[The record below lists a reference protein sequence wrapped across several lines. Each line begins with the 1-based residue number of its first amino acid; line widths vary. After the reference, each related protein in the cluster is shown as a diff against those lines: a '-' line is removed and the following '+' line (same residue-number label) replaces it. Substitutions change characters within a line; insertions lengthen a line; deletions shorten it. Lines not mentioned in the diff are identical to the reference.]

1 MAEFLYSIA
10 KFAARK
16 PWFVIGGWL
25 VVLAMTAGALGIF
38 GSKLNTNI
46 TIDGLP
52 TSEVTARL
60 KSNIPIAAAGTGT
73 VVFNS
78 AEPLTAEQR
87 AAITASINEVEKVS
101 GIETIMDPF
110 EFDSTLDKQLA
121 ELEKGKQELADA
133 QAQIEQGQTQ
143 LDSALG
149 IQIPEDLRKLAFF
162 NLNLGQLQLDDA
174 KSQVETGMREVE
186 FGSTLVDLAR
196 KMPGVSADG
205 STAIATVMFTE
216 TLMEVT
222 PQTKEAVR
230 AAFLSNEIP
239 GVTVDFSQEFN
250 MDVPQIGGLG
260 EVIGVAVAAFVLL
273 VMIGTLVGAGLPLL
287 NALVGV
293 GIGATT
299 ALAFS
304 PIVDMVSVTPMLG
317 VMLGLAVGIDY
328 SLFILNRHIRQ
339 LRQGMDV
346 TESIALANG
355 TSGNA
360 VVFAG
365 ATVVIALIALNVT
378 GIEFLGVMGTV
389 AAFFVTVSVMIAVT
403 MTPAVLSLLGRRIV
417 RRKYRDQVD
426 KPLQI
431 HENPM
436 SNFRAVSTLLLTVG
450 LLVVAAIPV
459 GSMRL
464 GLPDGSTEPVDSSQ
478 YRAFKLIAE
487 NFGPGVNGPLVVLG
501 DVDPDQM
508 GPVEAQVKLAEE
520 LSQVESVD
528 LVAPIGSSEGGTTI
542 AVQVFP
548 VDGPNSESTEQ
559 LVNDLREFEAANG
572 DIEISMAGLATGNIE
587 LSDKIGSV
595 LPIYLA
601 VVVGL
606 SLLVLI
612 VVFRSILVPIIAT
625 GGFILSILAAFGGVT
640 AVYQWGF
647 LSSIFGVN
655 DPGPVL
661 SFLPILLIGV
671 LFGLAMDYQLFLTS
685 GMREAYAHGANSR
698 QAVIEGLHAGRN
710 VVIAAAIIMISV
722 FGGFVFS
729 HLAMV
734 RPVGFG
740 LAFGV
745 LVDAFFVRMMLIPSV
760 MHLAGDKAWWLPKWL
775 DDRLPDIDIEGA
787 NLERSHPVIV
797 AASPEK
803 EPVLVG

>member
-46 TIDGLP
+46 TIEGLP

-260 EVIGVAVAAFVLL
+260 EVIGVAVAAVVLL

-339 LRQGMDV
+339 LRQGMEV

-365 ATVVIALIALNVT
+365 ATVVIALVALNVT

-403 MTPAVLSLLGRRIV
+403 LTPAVLSLLGRRIV

-426 KPLQI
+426 KPLQS

-450 LLVVAAIPV
+450 LLVIAAIPV

-464 GLPDGSTEPVDSSQ
+464 GLPDGSSEPVDSSQ

-501 DVDPDQM
+501 DVDLNQM
-508 GPVEAQVKLAEE
+508 GPVEAQVKLAEA

-528 LVAPIGSSEGGTTI
+528 LVVPIGSSEGGTTI

-559 LVNDLREFEAANG
+559 LVNDLREFEVANG
-572 DIEISMAGLATGNIE
+572 DIKISMAGLATGNIE
-587 LSDKIGSV
+587 LSDKIASV

-612 VVFRSILVPIIAT
+612 VVFRSILVPVIAT

-722 FGGFVFS
+722 FGGFIFS
-729 HLAMV
+729 HLAMI

-787 NLERSHPVIV
+787 NLERSHPVVI
-797 AASPEK
+797 AAPEK
-803 EPVLVG
+803 EPVLAG

>member
-25 VVLAMTAGALGIF
+25 VVLAMTAGALSVF

-60 KSNIPIAAAGTGT
+60 QANIPIAAAGTGA

-78 AEPLTAEQR
+78 GEPLTAEQR
-87 AAITASINEVEKVS
+87 AAITASINEVEKVA
-101 GIETIMDPF
+101 GVEMIMDPF
-110 EFDSTLDKQLA
+110 EFDATLDEQLA
-121 ELEKGKQELADA
+121 ELEKGKQELAEA
-133 QAQIEQGQTQ
+133 QEQIEQRQTQ
-143 LDSALG
+143 LDSALELR
-149 IQIPEDLRKLAFF
+149 IPEDMRKLLFF

-174 KSQVETGMREVE
+174 KSQVATGKREVD
-186 FGSTLVDLAR
+186 FGSTLVGLAR
-196 KMPGVSADG
+196 KMPGISEDG

-222 PQTKEAVR
+222 PQTKEDVR

-260 EVIGVAVAAFVLL
+260 EVIGVAVAAVVLL
-273 VMIGTLVGAGLPLL
+273 IMIGTLVGAGLPLL

-339 LRQGMDV
+339 LRQGMEV

-365 ATVVIALIALNVT
+365 ATVVIALVALNVT

-403 MTPAVLSLLGRRIV
+403 LTPAMLSLLGRRIV

-426 KPLQI
+426 KPLQS

-436 SNFRAVSTLLLTVG
+436 SNFRAVSTLVLTVA

-501 DVDPDQM
+501 DVDLSQM
-508 GPVEAQVKLAEE
+508 GPVEAQVKLAEA
-520 LSQVESVD
+520 LGQVESVD

-559 LVNDLREFEAANG
+559 LVNDLRDFEVPNG
-572 DIEISMAGLATGNIE
+572 GIEISMAGLATGNIE

-612 VVFRSILVPIIAT
+612 VVFRSILVPVIAT

-722 FGGFVFS
+722 FGGFIFS

-787 NLERSHPVIV
+787 NLERSHPVVV
-797 AASPEK
+797 AAPEK

>member
-60 KSNIPIAAAGTGT
+60 KSNIPIAAAGSGT

-101 GIETIMDPF
+101 GVETIMDPF
-110 EFDSTLDKQLA
+110 EFDATLDEQLA

-133 QAQIEQGQTQ
+133 QEQIEQGQTQ
-143 LDSALG
+143 LDSALN
-149 IQIPEDLRKLAFF
+149 IQIPEGLRKLIYF

-174 KSQVETGMREVE
+174 KSKVENGNREAE

-196 KMPGVSADG
+196 KMPGISEDG

-239 GVTVDFSQEFN
+239 GVSVDFSQEFN

-260 EVIGVAVAAFVLL
+260 EVIGVAVAAVVLL
-273 VMIGTLVGAGLPLL
+273 VMVGTLVGAGLPLL

-339 LRQGMDV
+339 LRQGMEV

-365 ATVVIALIALNVT
+365 ATVVIALVALNVT

-403 MTPAVLSLLGRRIV
+403 LTPAVLSLLGRRIV

-426 KPLQI
+426 KPLQS

-450 LLVVAAIPV
+450 LLVIAAIPV

-464 GLPDGSTEPVDSSQ
+464 GLPDGSSEPVDSSQ

-501 DVDPDQM
+501 DVDLNQM
-508 GPVEAQVKLAEE
+508 GPVEAQVKLAEA

-528 LVAPIGSSEGGTTI
+528 LVVPIGSSEGGTTI

-559 LVNDLREFEAANG
+559 LVNDLREFEVANG
-572 DIEISMAGLATGNIE
+572 DIKISMAGLATGNIE
-587 LSDKIGSV
+587 LSDKIASV

-612 VVFRSILVPIIAT
+612 VVFRSILVPVIAT

-722 FGGFVFS
+722 FGGFIFS
-729 HLAMV
+729 HLAMI

-787 NLERSHPVIV
+787 NLERSHPVVI
-797 AASPEK
+797 AAPEK
-803 EPVLVG
+803 EPVLAG

>member
-25 VVLAMTAGALGIF
+25 VVLAMTAGALGVF

-60 KSNIPIAAAGTGT
+60 KANIPIAAAGTGT

-78 AEPLTAEQR
+78 TEPLTAEQR
-87 AAITASINEVEKVS
+87 AAITAAINEVENVS
-101 GIETIMDPF
+101 GVEMIMDPF
-110 EFDSTLDKQLA
+110 EFDATLDEQLA
-121 ELEKGKQELADA
+121 ELENGRLELAEA
-133 QAQIEQGQTQ
+133 QEQIEQGQTE
-143 LDSALG
+143 LDSVLG
-149 IQIPEDLRKLAFF
+149 LQIPDNLQKLVFY

-174 KSQVETGMREVE
+174 RTKVETGQREVG
-186 FGSTLVDLAR
+186 FGPKLVDLAR
-196 KMPGVSADG
+196 QMPGISQDG

-222 PQTKEAVR
+222 PQTKEDVR

-260 EVIGVAVAAFVLL
+260 EVIGVAVAAVVLL
-273 VMIGTLVGAGLPLL
+273 IMIGTLVGAGLPLL
-287 NALVGV
+287 NALIGV

-389 AAFFVTVSVMIAVT
+389 AAFFVTVSVVIAVT
-403 MTPAVLSLLGRRIV
+403 LTPAVLSLLGRRIV

-426 KPLQI
+426 KPLQS

-436 SNFRAVSTLLLTVG
+436 SNFRAVSTMILTVA
-450 LLVVAAIPV
+450 LLIVAAIPF

-464 GLPDGSTEPVDSSQ
+464 GLPDGSSEPVDSSQ

-501 DVDPDQM
+501 DVDLSQM
-508 GPVEAQVKLAEE
+508 GPVEAQVKLAEA
-520 LSQVESVD
+520 LSQDESVD
-528 LVAPIGSSEGGTTI
+528 LVAPIGSSEGGSTI

-559 LVNDLREFEAANG
+559 LVSDLRDFEMPNG
-572 DIEISMAGLATGNIE
+572 EIEISMAGLATGNIE

-612 VVFRSILVPIIAT
+612 VVIRSILVPIIAT

-722 FGGFVFS
+722 FGGFIFS

-787 NLERSHPVIV
+787 NLERSHSVVV
-797 AASPEK
+797 AAPEK

>member
-60 KSNIPIAAAGTGT
+60 KSNIPIAAAGSGT

-101 GIETIMDPF
+101 GVETIMDPF
-110 EFDSTLDKQLA
+110 EFDATLDEQLA
-121 ELEKGKQELADA
+121 ELEKGKQELTEA
-133 QAQIEQGQTQ
+133 QEQIEQGQTQ
-143 LDSALG
+143 LDSALN
-149 IQIPEDLRKLAFF
+149 IQIPEGLRKLVYF

-174 KSQVETGMREVE
+174 KSKVENGNREAE

-196 KMPGVSADG
+196 KMPGISEDG

-239 GVTVDFSQEFN
+239 GVSVDFSQEFN
-250 MDVPQIGGLG
+250 PDVPQIGGLG
-260 EVIGVAVAAFVLL
+260 EVIGVAVAAVVLL
-273 VMIGTLVGAGLPLL
+273 VMVGTLVGAGLPLL

-304 PIVDMVSVTPMLG
+304 TIVDMVSVTPMLG

-339 LRQGMDV
+339 LRQGMEV

-365 ATVVIALIALNVT
+365 ATVVIALVALNVT

-403 MTPAVLSLLGRRIV
+403 LTPAVLSLLGRRIV

-426 KPLQI
+426 KPLQS

-450 LLVVAAIPV
+450 LLVIAAIPV

-464 GLPDGSTEPVDSSQ
+464 GLPDGSSEPVDSSQ

-501 DVDPDQM
+501 DVDLNQM
-508 GPVEAQVKLAEE
+508 GPVEAQVKLAEA

-528 LVAPIGSSEGGTTI
+528 LVVPIGSSEGGTTI

-559 LVNDLREFEAANG
+559 LVNDLREFEVANG
-572 DIEISMAGLATGNIE
+572 DIKISMAGLATGNIE
-587 LSDKIGSV
+587 LSDKIASV

-612 VVFRSILVPIIAT
+612 VVFRSILVPVIAT

-722 FGGFVFS
+722 FGGFIFS
-729 HLAMV
+729 HLAMI

-787 NLERSHPVIV
+787 NLERSHPVVI
-797 AASPEK
+797 AAPEK
-803 EPVLVG
+803 EPVLAG

>member
-46 TIDGLP
+46 TIEGLP

-250 MDVPQIGGLG
+250 PDVPQIGGLG
-260 EVIGVAVAAFVLL
+260 EVIGVAVAAVVLL

-339 LRQGMDV
+339 LRQGMEV

-365 ATVVIALIALNVT
+365 ATVVIALVALNVT

-403 MTPAVLSLLGRRIV
+403 LTPAVLSLLGRRIV

-426 KPLQI
+426 KPLQS

-450 LLVVAAIPV
+450 LLVIAAIPV

-464 GLPDGSTEPVDSSQ
+464 GLPDGSSEPVDSSQ

-501 DVDPDQM
+501 DVDLNQM
-508 GPVEAQVKLAEE
+508 GPVEAQVKLAEA

-528 LVAPIGSSEGGTTI
+528 LVVPIGSSEGGTTI

-559 LVNDLREFEAANG
+559 LVNDLREFEVANG
-572 DIEISMAGLATGNIE
+572 DIKISMAGLATGNIE
-587 LSDKIGSV
+587 LSDKIASV

-612 VVFRSILVPIIAT
+612 VVFRSILVPVIAT

-722 FGGFVFS
+722 FGGFIFS
-729 HLAMV
+729 HLAMI

-787 NLERSHPVIV
+787 NLERSHPVVI
-797 AASPEK
+797 AAPEK
-803 EPVLVG
+803 EPVLAG

>member
-60 KSNIPIAAAGTGT
+60 KSNIPIAAAGSGT

-101 GIETIMDPF
+101 GVETIMDPF
-110 EFDSTLDKQLA
+110 EFDATLDEQLA

-133 QAQIEQGQTQ
+133 QEQIEQGQTQ
-143 LDSALG
+143 LDSALN
-149 IQIPEDLRKLAFF
+149 IQIPEGLRKLVYF

-174 KSQVETGMREVE
+174 KSKVENGNREAE

-196 KMPGVSADG
+196 KMPGISEDG

-239 GVTVDFSQEFN
+239 GVSVDFSQEFN
-250 MDVPQIGGLG
+250 PDVPQIGGLG
-260 EVIGVAVAAFVLL
+260 EVIGVAVAAVVLL
-273 VMIGTLVGAGLPLL
+273 VMVGTLVGAGLPLL

-304 PIVDMVSVTPMLG
+304 TIVDMVSVTPMLG

-339 LRQGMDV
+339 LRQGMEV

-365 ATVVIALIALNVT
+365 ATVVIALVALNVT

-403 MTPAVLSLLGRRIV
+403 LTPAVLSLLGRRIV

-426 KPLQI
+426 KPLQS

-450 LLVVAAIPV
+450 LLVIAAIPV

-464 GLPDGSTEPVDSSQ
+464 GLPDGSSEPVDSSQ

-501 DVDPDQM
+501 DVDLNQM
-508 GPVEAQVKLAEE
+508 GPVEAQVKLAEA

-528 LVAPIGSSEGGTTI
+528 LVVPIGSSEGGTTI

-559 LVNDLREFEAANG
+559 LVNDLREFEVANG
-572 DIEISMAGLATGNIE
+572 DIKISMAGLATGNIE
-587 LSDKIGSV
+587 LSDKIASV

-612 VVFRSILVPIIAT
+612 VVFRSILVPVIAT

-722 FGGFVFS
+722 FGGFIFS
-729 HLAMV
+729 HLAMI

-787 NLERSHPVIV
+787 NLERSHPVVI
-797 AASPEK
+797 AAPEK
-803 EPVLVG
+803 EPVLAG

>member
-60 KSNIPIAAAGTGT
+60 KSNIPIAAAGSGT

-101 GIETIMDPF
+101 GVETIMDPF
-110 EFDSTLDKQLA
+110 EFDATLDEQLA
-121 ELEKGKQELADA
+121 ELEKGKQELTEA
-133 QAQIEQGQTQ
+133 QEQIEQGQTQ
-143 LDSALG
+143 LDSALN
-149 IQIPEDLRKLAFF
+149 IQIPEGLRKLVYF

-174 KSQVETGMREVE
+174 KSKVENGNREAE

-196 KMPGVSADG
+196 KMPGISEDG

-239 GVTVDFSQEFN
+239 GVSVDFSQEFN
-250 MDVPQIGGLG
+250 PDVPQIGGLG
-260 EVIGVAVAAFVLL
+260 EVIGVAVAAVVLL
-273 VMIGTLVGAGLPLL
+273 VMVGTLVGAGLPLL

-304 PIVDMVSVTPMLG
+304 TIVDMVSVTPMLG

-339 LRQGMDV
+339 LRQGMEV

-365 ATVVIALIALNVT
+365 ATVVIALVALNVT

-403 MTPAVLSLLGRRIV
+403 LTPAVLSLLGRRIV

-426 KPLQI
+426 KPLQS

-450 LLVVAAIPV
+450 LLVIAAIPV

-464 GLPDGSTEPVDSSQ
+464 GLPDGSSEPVDSSQ

-501 DVDPDQM
+501 DVDLNQM
-508 GPVEAQVKLAEE
+508 GPVEAQVKLAEA

-528 LVAPIGSSEGGTTI
+528 LVVPIGSSEGGTTI

-559 LVNDLREFEAANG
+559 LVNDLREFEVANG
-572 DIEISMAGLATGNIE
+572 DIKISMAGLATGNIE
-587 LSDKIGSV
+587 LSDKIASV

-612 VVFRSILVPIIAT
+612 VVFRSILVPVIAT

-661 SFLPILLIGV
+661 NFLPILLIGV

-722 FGGFVFS
+722 FGGFIFS
-729 HLAMV
+729 HLAMI

-787 NLERSHPVIV
+787 NLERSHPVVI
-797 AASPEK
+797 AAPEK
-803 EPVLVG
+803 EPVLAG